1 MANQQS
7 VSTHHPAPDYRLTV
21 AGRDITPGVDPRLI
35 NLSLTEAR
43 GNEAD
48 QLDLTLTDHDG
59 DLVLP
64 SKGALITLE
73 LGWVGQ
79 PMVDKGSFVVDEV
92 EHTGAPDQISI
103 RARAADMGKEMRR
116 RDEKSWHDTTLGAIA
131 GAIAARHKLV
141 PRIDAQL
148 GATPVAHIDQTNES
162 DLHFLTRLARQHD
175 AVATVKKGHLV
186 FAPINGTKT
195 SQGKDLTAMHITRA
209 AGDQHRYHSAE
220 RNAYSGVRAY
230 WHDPKTA
237 QKRSVLAGTE
247 ATEKRLKDT
256 YATEADALAAAQ
268 AEQQRVTRG
277 KATFDLALALGR
289 PELMPQTPVTVNGF
303 KPEIDGTEWLVVKL
317 THSLGDQGLT
327 TRLELETHAVPASE
341 AGADDEGNEA
351 QNEE

>member
-1 MANQQS
+1 MSN
-7 VSTHHPAPDYRLTV
+7 HRHPAPDYRLV
-21 AGRDITPGVDPRLI
+21 VNGQDITAKVNPRLI
-35 NLSLTEAR
+35 NLTLSEGREGA
-43 GNEAD
+43 AD
-48 QLDLTLTDHDG
+48 TLELTLADHDG
-59 DLVLP
+59 QLALP
-64 SKGALITLE
+64 RKGATIELQ
-73 LGWVGQ
+73 LGWRGQ
-79 PMVDKGSFVVDEV
+79 PLVDKGSFEVDEV
-92 EHTGAPDQISI
+92 EHSGAPDQISI
-103 RARAADMGKEMRR
+103 KARSADLKRKLR
-116 RDEKSWHDTTLGAIA
+116 QRTEKSWHNTTVGAIVQE
-131 GAIAARHKLV
+131 IAARHGLA
-141 PRIDAQL
+141 PRVG
-148 GATPVAHIDQTNES
+148 GALAATRVEHIDQTNES
-162 DLHFLTRLARQHD
+162 DLHFCTRLARQHD
-175 AVATVKKGHLV
+175 AVCTVKKGQLV
-186 FAPINGTKT
+186 FLRTNSRT
-195 SQGKDLTAMHITRA
+195 TAGGQTLEAMQITRTD
-209 AGDQHRYHSAE
+209 GDQHRYHTAE